1 MTRQRKFLL
10 VTILGLSGTLFLA
23 LPRAGKILNAQTP
36 AQPTTGTR
44 VPKSSPKPS
53 PQTSKT
59 TSKNPILVGAGDIA
73 NCATQEDMLTA
84 QLIEQIPGTVFT
96 TGDNVYQI
104 GSAEEFQKCY
114 EPTWGR
120 FKDRTRPSPGNH
132 DYYSTD
138 AKPYYAYFGNSAG
151 PSGKGYYS
159 YTLGNWHIV
168 SLNSNISGKANS
180 PQDRW
185 LKADLAA
192 NRRTCT
198 LAYWH
203 HPVFSSG
210 VHGNDSGN
218 MRDIWKTL
226 YDAGVEIVLNGHEH
240 NYERFAPQTSDGKAE
255 PTRGIRQFIVG
266 TGGTSLRPLRSL
278 QPNSEV
284 HNTDDHGVLKLTL
297 RPNDYDWE
305 FIPIPGKTFR
315 DQGTAKCVALK

>member
-10 VTILGLSGTLFLA
+10 AAILGLSGTLCLVI
-23 LPRAGKILNAQTP
+23 PRALSVLNARPSQSTAQEIAQKNTP
-36 AQPTTGTR
+36 KTVQ
-44 VPKSSPKPS
+44 SPSRKDS
-53 PQTSKT
+53 V
-59 TSKNPILVGAGDIA
+59 LVGAGDMA
-73 NCATQEDMLTA
+73 DCATQEDALTA

-96 TGDNVYQI
+96 MGDNVYVI
-104 GSAEEFQKCY
+104 GSAEEFQNCY
-114 EPTWGR
+114 APTWGR

-138 AKPYYAYFGNSAG
+138 AKPYYAYFGDKAG
-151 PSGKGYYS
+151 PKGRGYYS
-159 YTLGNWHIV
+159 YILGQWRIV

-180 PQDRW
+180 AQDHW

-210 VHGNDSGN
+210 VHGNDTGE

-226 YDAGVEIVLNGHEH
+226 YAYGVDVVVNGHDH
-240 NYERFAPQTSDGKAE
+240 NYERFAPQNPEGKAE

-266 TGGTSLRPLRSL
+266 TGGTKLRNLRSL

-284 HNTDDHGVLKLTL
+284 QNTDTHGVIKFTL
-297 RPNDYDWE
+297 RPAGYDWE

-315 DQGTAKCVALK
+315 DRGSANCVTVK

>member
-10 VTILGLSGTLFLA
+10 AMILGLSGTLCLV
-23 LPRAGKILNAQTP
+23 LPRATTVMNARTLSQATP
-36 AQPTTGTR
+36 KA
-44 VPKSSPKPS
+44 
-53 PQTSKT
+53 T
-59 TSKNPILVGAGDIA
+59 TSKKPAKTVQSTPGKDPILVGAGDMA
-73 NCATQEDMLTA
+73 DCATQEDALTA

-96 TGDNVYQI
+96 MGDNVYQI
-104 GSAEEFQKCY
+104 GSGEEFQRCY

-138 AKPYYAYFGNSAG
+138 AKPYYAYFSDKAG
-151 PSGKGYYS
+151 PQGKGYYS
-159 YTLGNWHIV
+159 YNLEDWHIV
-168 SLNSNISGKANS
+168 SLNSNISGKTNS
-180 PQDRW
+180 VQDRW

-210 VHGNDSGN
+210 VHGNDTGK

-226 YDAGVEIVLNGHEH
+226 YASGVDVIVNGHDH
-240 NYERFAPQTSDGKAE
+240 NYERFAPQNPDGKVEAN
-255 PTRGIRQFIVG
+255 RGIRQFVVG
-266 TGGTSLRPLRSL
+266 TGGTGLRSLRSL

-284 HNTDDHGVLKLTL
+284 QNTDTHGVIKFTL
-297 RPNDYDWE
+297 RPTGYDWQ
-305 FIPIPGKTFR
+305 FIPISGKTFR
-315 DQGTAKCVALK
+315 DQGSANCVAVK